1 MIPSMFTRAIVRKP
15 GPDFGLGLTT
25 ADLGPPSYPLI
36 LEQHAAYV
44 AALRRLG
51 LEIVVLEP
59 APGFPDAYF
68 VEDPAVVTPEA
79 AVIANPGAPS
89 RRGEENTLEPV
100 LARFRRTVR
109 IQAPATL
116 DGGDVLA
123 AGGRYFVGLSERTNA
138 GGARALGRI
147 LEEQGISWTGVPV
160 GAGLHLKSG
169 VNSLGGNALVLNEA
183 LAGQAAF
190 AGFDRIVLDPGDEYA
205 ANTLWINGHLL
216 MPAGFPRA
224 RRKLEALGL
233 PVHELEVSEVRKMD
247 GGLTCMSLRF

>member
-1 MIPSMFTRAIVRKP
+1 MFSRAIVRQP
-15 GPDFGLGLTT
+15 GPDFACGLTT

-44 AALRRLG
+44 AALRGLG
-51 LEIVVLEP
+51 LEVTVLDP

-68 VEDPAVVTPEA
+68 VEDPAVVTPEV
-79 AVIANPGAPS
+79 AVISNLGAPS
-89 RRGEENTLEPV
+89 RRGEEATLEPV

-109 IQAPATL
+109 LPAPARL

-123 AGGRYFVGLSERTNA
+123 ADGRYFVGVSERTNA
-138 GGARALGRI
+138 DGARALGRI
-147 LEEQGISWTGVPV
+147 LESHGYAWTAVPV

-169 VNSLGGNALVLNEA
+169 VNSLGGRTLVLTER

-205 ANTLWINGHLL
+205 ANTLWINGLLL

-224 RRKLEALGL
+224 RRKFEALGL
-233 PVHELEVSEVRKMD
+233 PVLELDVSEARKMD
-247 GGLTCMSLRF
+247 GGLTCLSLRF